1 MEEHK
6 MNYETKINLLL
17 ESLTYYGRKAEGKS
31 WTDMQERIFA
41 HEHKPSSQLIDSVE
55 QLKQLTGI
63 IDQSITITD
72 EKLHWLF
79 GNLEGFPHNTIG
91 TSSRAFFLLYPFS
104 EQIYKSQDEFLNVVK
119 NAGQEEIL
127 WGIASIFEDA
137 LPDNHQL
144 SLQEFTTL
152 ILSLNTPDSTKIA
165 ILELAQ
171 NYHSVLLEALHYLLP
186 VIDLLEE
193 HSSLMHKASDPFFQK
208 IENITSEEFF
218 STFSHLRPEQKTN
231 YIIRPFILGAD
242 TNLTYDIKARK
253 VCIYAGILRHELAT
267 LVARNNSGKDRI
279 CEIYRLLG
287 DPTRF
292 DIFCFLITH
301 NAYVQ
306 ELSNKFKLSRNTI
319 HHHLNKLIESGLV
332 QCSPEGNRMRYSAD
346 KTAIRNFI
354 HLQEENYNSK

>member
-1 MEEHK
+1 MDF
-6 MNYETKINLLL
+6 ETKINLLL

-31 WTDMQERIFA
+31 WIDMQERIFA

-55 QLKQLTGI
+55 QLKQLTGV
-63 IDQSITITD
+63 IDQSISITD

-104 EQIYKSQDEFLNVVK
+104 EQIYKSPDEFS
-119 NAGQEEIL
+119 NAVHTVAQEEVL

-137 LPDNHQL
+137 LPDNRQL
-144 SLQEFTTL
+144 TLQDFTTL
-152 ILSLNTPDSTKIA
+152 ILGLNTPDSTKIA

-171 NYHSVLLEALHYLLP
+171 NYRSVLSEALHYLLP
-186 VIDLLEE
+186 VIHLLEE
-193 HSSLMHKASDPFFQK
+193 HKSLMDKVTAPFFQK
-208 IENITSEEFF
+208 IENISSEEFF

-267 LVARNNSGKDRI
+267 LVARNNSGKDKI

-301 NAYVQ
+301 SAYVQ
-306 ELSNKFKLSRNTI
+306 ELSNKFKISRNTI
-319 HHHLNKLIESGLV
+319 HHHLNKLIECGLI

-346 KTAIRNFI
+346 RKTIKTFI
-354 HLQEENYNSK
+354 KLQNDNLTMIK